1 MILPNLFSENVFIM
15 LSVQSSEWMNEWVSA
30 STWSGWC
37 GGGSCWCFCFSI
49 DCHCDHFISSIQLH
63 PHHHPHHRRR
73 LRLPCMSLNEGSSIR
88 RTVMAPFLWWL
99 VAEEA
104 IRSQERHLSG
114 NFHFHM
120 IFNRLWLPMGF
131 FSVCFWDFTR
141 LRFVWYRQ
149 NANDHPS
156 DASLGYFYHQNYLM
170 IDSHSGGLSQRGQ

>member
-1 MILPNLFSENVFIM
+1 MIRWSILTYSAKMFL
-15 LSVQSSEWMNEWVSA
+15 LCCQSSEWMNGWVSA

-37 GGGSCWCFCFSI
+37 GGSCCCFCFSI

-63 PHHHPHHRRR
+63 PHPHHHHHR

-120 IFNRLWLPMGF
+120 IFNRLWLPMGCF
-131 FSVCFWDFTR
+131 FCVLLGFYSTSICVIPSKCKWSSIGRQILAIFTIKII
-141 LRFVWYRQ
+141 WW
-149 NANDHPS
+149 
-156 DASLGYFYHQNYLM
+156 
-170 IDSHSGGLSQRGQ
+170 

>member
-1 MILPNLFSENVFIM
+1 
-15 LSVQSSEWMNEWVSA
+15 MNEWVSA

-37 GGGSCWCFCFSI
+37 GGSCCCFCFSI

-63 PHHHPHHRRR
+63 PRHHHHRRR

-88 RTVMAPFLWWL
+88 RTVMAPFLCWL

-120 IFNRLWLPMGF
+120 IFNRLWLPMVF
-131 FSVCFWDFTR
+131 FPVCFWDFTR

-156 DASLGYFYHQNYLM
+156 DARSWLFLPSKLFDDGFTQWRNFPKRALVQTH
-170 IDSHSGGLSQRGQ
+170 

>member
-1 MILPNLFSENVFIM
+1 
-15 LSVQSSEWMNEWVSA
+15 MNEWVSA

-37 GGGSCWCFCFSI
+37 GGSCCCFCFSI

-63 PHHHPHHRRR
+63 PHPHHHHHRRR

-131 FSVCFWDFTR
+131 FLCAFGILLDLDLCDTVKMQMIIHRTP
-141 LRFVWYRQ
+141 
-149 NANDHPS
+149 DH
-156 DASLGYFYHQNYLM
+156 GYFYHQNYLM
-170 IDSHSGGLSQRGQ
+170 IDSHSGGIFQRGQ